1 MNIEE
6 AKQLD
11 VGDMVVYYNKI
22 ATFIINGKE
31 SKQDYGLITDKGNND
46 EFYIEWMSEDGE
58 TWHFVNDDSQN
69 FWRHIEKVQ

>member
-22 ATFIINGKE
+22 ATFTINGKE
-31 SKQDYGLITDKGNND
+31 SKQDYGLITDRNND
-46 EFYIEWMSEDGE
+46 ELYIEWMSEDGE